1 VPALAFD
8 HDRILRVALKTL
20 KEKIHFIPIGFELLP
35 QVFTMPQL
43 QELYESI
50 LEVKFD
56 RRNFS
61 NKMLKLGILTEVGQ
75 RPKNAGSRIPV
86 NYSFNPESYTELK
99 SKGFRL
105 EF

>member
-1 VPALAFD
+1 M
-8 HDRILRVALKTL
+8 
-20 KEKIHFIPIGFELLP
+20 PIGFELLP
-35 QVFTMPQL
+35 SVFTMPQL

-61 NKMLKLGILTEVGQ
+61 NKMLKLGILTVVGE
-75 RPKNAGSRIPV
+75 RPKNAGTRIPITYKFNED
-86 NYSFNPESYTELK
+86 NYNELK